1 MGLKIS
7 VPVGRPT
14 FQVFI
19 RSTNCVGSQTKNLD
33 RAGAVGHKNPL
44 GADVCRSI
52 TDIVDRA
59 LLGAPTA

>member
-33 RAGAVGHKNPL
+33 RVRAIDHKNPL
-44 GADVCRSI
+44 GADVCRSM
-52 TDIVDRA
+52 TDMVDRA
-59 LLGAPTA
+59 